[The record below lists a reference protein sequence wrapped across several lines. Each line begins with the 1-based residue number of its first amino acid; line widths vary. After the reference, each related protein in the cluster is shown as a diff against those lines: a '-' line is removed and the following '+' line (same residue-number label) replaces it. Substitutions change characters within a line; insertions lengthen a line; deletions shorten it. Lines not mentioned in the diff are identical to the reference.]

1 MVVEQDVSIRLQHVL
16 MLSLGV
22 GLSLQSGMSCF
33 ISSWEP
39 LCFEGTP
46 SNFLVLRIKV
56 HKTIRVSHALW
67 GSAST
72 GKDILKRG
80 FCPINTIINTKQRV
94 VVLKSILPHRQ
105 L

>member
-22 GLSLQSGMSCF
+22 GLSLQTGMSCF
-33 ISSWEP
+33 ISSWGP

-67 GSAST
+67 GPASSRKE
-72 GKDILKRG
+72 GPKNGL
-80 FCPINTIINTKQRV
+80 
-94 VVLKSILPHRQ
+94 LSY
-105 L
+105 